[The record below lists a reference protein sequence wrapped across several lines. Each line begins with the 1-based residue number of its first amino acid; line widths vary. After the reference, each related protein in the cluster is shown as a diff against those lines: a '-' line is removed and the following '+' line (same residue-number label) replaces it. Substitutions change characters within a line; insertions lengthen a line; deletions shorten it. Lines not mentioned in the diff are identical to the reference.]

1 MSQPSPDEM
10 QRNIE
15 EIAALRASTRNWR
28 LGMILG
34 ILIIVIT
41 CVMLIG
47 NSVRALAEKG
57 PVQEA
62 LLKDLKTGMET
73 QVVPPVKQLAQRT
86 MRDLEKSL
94 KKEADKAAERAPE
107 IMEAFNKE
115 LETLQTNIPKRGE
128 EVLKSTFGAEFKR
141 REKKIQQMFPGI
153 TDQKISTVVDNI
165 IGESHA
171 SMEHLSHVLFGQ
183 HTKALNDI
191 FAHLETIQKTEKVD
205 PKDEATTYE
214 IALAVFDLV
223 RDELSVFEKSA
234 TNAPP
239 ARAGQSAKQA
249 TTEKKESK

>member
-41 CVMLIG
+41 CVMLIV

-128 EVLKSTFGAEFKR
+128 EVLKSAAR
-141 REKKIQQMFPGI
+141 RRSSRCSPASPIRRSPPSWI
-153 TDQKISTVVDNI
+153 TS
-165 IGESHA
+165 SA
-171 SMEHLSHVLFGQ
+171 SPMPRWS
-183 HTKALNDI
+183 I
-191 FAHLETIQKTEKVD
+191 
-205 PKDEATTYE
+205 
-214 IALAVFDLV
+214 
-223 RDELSVFEKSA
+223 
-234 TNAPP
+234 
-239 ARAGQSAKQA
+239 
-249 TTEKKESK
+249 